1 MASVSVCS
9 DGAVRLVGG
18 SFPYEGRVEVC
29 AHGSWG
35 TVCSKYNYWNSLGA
49 SVVCGQLG
57 YQSVGECTFLTMYVS
72 VTD

>member
-1 MASVSVCS
+1 MSSVSVCNN
-9 DGAVRLVGG
+9 GAVRLVGG
-18 SFPYEGRVEVC
+18 SFPSEGRVEVC

-35 TVCSKYNYWNSLGA
+35 TVCSNWDSLDA

-57 YQSVGECTFLTMYVS
+57 YQSVGECSFLTQYSS